1 MAIKTQSAF
10 LISVSKMQIR
20 FKKLSDQAQPPFKAS
35 PYAAGY
41 DLVAISKEWDEQHSC
56 WVFGTGLALE
66 IPIGYVGLLFPRSSV
81 FKTTHILANCVGVI
95 DADYRGEVKVFFR
108 DLNNGSLEYQ
118 IGERVAQLI
127 ILPIPQVDYIE
138 TETISETKRGIGGY
152 GSTGNQI
159 VEI

>member
-1 MAIKTQSAF
+1 MH
-10 LISVSKMQIR
+10 IR
-20 FKKLSDQAQPPFKAS
+20 FKKLIESAQPPFKAS
-35 PYAAGY
+35 PDAAGY
-41 DLVAISKEWDEQHSC
+41 DLVAISKDWDEKYAC

-95 DADYRGEVKVFFR
+95 DADYRGEVKIFFR
-108 DLNNGSLEYQ
+108 NLKNNCLEYN

-138 TETISETKRGIGGY
+138 TEEISETKRGIGGY
-152 GSTGNQI
+152 GSTGNKI